1 MLAQMAQ
8 SLEHQPSPMTS
19 SNTPSSTRGAG
30 HDEHYNRKDKSLGLL
45 CDNFLREYGQES
57 EVCLDQAAKRLGV
70 ERRRIYDIVNVLES
84 VEVVSKK
91 AKNRCS
97 PTDCAPPAPLK
108 VMSLGCF
115 ASACAPPGSNA
126 CFAVL
131 PHRGI
136 LIPWGRLASLSGAR
150 FLTWIPPNPPGSFL
164 GAVFFYRYTWFGT
177 ERLGSALCRLQAL
190 GNPGEGSDEE
200 GGAAGNESENSE
212 GKGETPTSTKGKV
225 DVQLESHLS
234 LQEKCTTFDN
244 SNHLNNPI
252 ISQYIYTFT
261 KCSICFVTNLHLGR

>member
-1 MLAQMAQ
+1 
-8 SLEHQPSPMTS
+8 
-19 SNTPSSTRGAG
+19 
-30 HDEHYNRKDKSLGLL
+30 
-45 CDNFLREYGQES
+45 
-57 EVCLDQAAKRLGV
+57 
-70 ERRRIYDIVNVLES
+70 
-84 VEVVSKK
+84 
-91 AKNRCS
+91 
-97 PTDCAPPAPLK
+97 
-108 VMSLGCF
+108 
-115 ASACAPPGSNA
+115 
-126 CFAVL
+126 
-131 PHRGI
+131 
-136 LIPWGRLASLSGAR
+136 
-150 FLTWIPPNPPGSFL
+150 L